1 MRSIDEIK
9 TAVRNV
15 LAGALPEYAVRFEPA
30 GDDPTLIGAGVYGVD
45 KKLVGWVETKIME
58 VGDRLLGNS
67 GLILIPLVRDEE
79 TTAKH
84 YPQFLAGTSICPTG
98 HSG

>member
-15 LAGALPEYAVRFEPA
+15 LAGALPEYVVRFEPA

-58 VGDRLLGNS
+58 VGERLLGHS
-67 GLILIPLVRDEE
+67 GLVLIPLVRDEE

-84 YPQFLAGTSICPTG
+84 YPEFRAGTSICSNP
-98 HSG
+98 